1 MVYRRLARKLV
12 GLLAAIALCTSVIIA
27 PASAGTISPIT
38 INPSSTAAG
47 AANVSYTFVFALPT
61 GGLAASEQVTVSFP
75 AGYDVSHAAQTTVTC
90 YGGPGWS
97 GSVDSVQVSGQ
108 NVNISAT
115 TGFAQFEPIT
125 LMFLSTSQIA
135 NPAVPSTYSFTIT
148 SPRDTGSGSVVIGT
162 GTGGGGT
169 GVGGVTS
176 VSATASPSN
185 AGKAA
190 EYIIS
195 FVTGS
200 DAPLIGGVDY
210 VDIQFP
216 AGSTVPAT
224 ITAGSILM
232 NISTVTSIQ
241 VTGSRLRLG
250 VPSDRF
256 ILGGNIC
263 NIIITT
269 QAGIAHPE
277 LPGTYAVQVATSK
290 QPNYSSSNLYL
301 VVGTAVSGATLAVEP
316 VRQGMAA
323 QFQVTM
329 TTSTTGS
336 LTAREGRIYLEFPT
350 GMTVP
355 ASIPASS
362 VRVNDV
368 IATAVQMTSAMRMA
382 VTVPQNVGTN
392 AVVRVI
398 VSADAG
404 VRNPSSTGT
413 YQLIVST
420 SQDTTPVPLSY
431 TVTASQISAPV
442 VQVSSG
448 AAGQTAAYTVIFT
461 TGPGGALAAGIDR
474 VNCEF
479 PSGTTIPF
487 AILSSTVT
495 VNGTPSTLVTSGGM
509 VVSVTAPSA
518 IAAGGQVTLVFTEQ
532 AGIHNPVTG
541 GTYTLRV
548 STSRE
553 TSAVVSSGYAVSIVP
568 TVLATLSPSTPN
580 GMGGFYRTRPAITF
594 VAQSA
599 VDPQPLISYSIDGGA
614 ETVYGGQPIAA
625 LEGSHTY
632 TFVAVDRL
640 GNRSSTGTLTIAV
653 DTVPPVIAVTSPRD
667 GDMVSG
673 ASIVVQGTVDV
684 GSTLMVNG
692 QVAVVDGT
700 GSFAAPVSITGTSA
714 SILIEAT
721 DPAGNTAQQTV
732 RVSVDKTPPVL
743 TLSQPVNFEKIQRL
757 PVMVKGRTEA
767 GATVTVQGAAVTVL
781 PDGSFE
787 AALTGI
793 SDGPLTISVVAR
805 DAAGNATTRTVV
817 VTVTSTKLIQMQI
830 GATTALVNGTPV
842 TLQTAP
848 LIRNGT
854 TLVPL
859 RFIAETFGI
868 TPVWDGVFQLIDLMA
883 GSSSIRLQIGQ
894 RFASVDGRRVGL
906 DAAPVIQGGV
916 TLVPLRFIAETL
928 GAETRWEAST
938 RTIIIVYPRS

>member
-1 MVYRRLARKLV
+1 
-12 GLLAAIALCTSVIIA
+12 
-27 PASAGTISPIT
+27 
-38 INPSSTAAG
+38 
-47 AANVSYTFVFALPT
+47 
-61 GGLAASEQVTVSFP
+61 
-75 AGYDVSHAAQTTVTC
+75 
-90 YGGPGWS
+90 
-97 GSVDSVQVSGQ
+97 
-108 NVNISAT
+108 VNISAT

-135 NPAVPSTYSFTIT
+135 NPAVPSTYSFAIT

-162 GTGGGGT
+162 GTGGGGGGT

-176 VSATASPSN
+176 VSATPNPSN

-190 EYIIS
+190 EYVIS

-224 ITAGSILM
+224 IAAGSILM
-232 NISTVTSIQ
+232 NIATVASIQ

-263 NIIITT
+263 NVIITA

-290 QPNYSSSNLYL
+290 QPNYSASNLYL
-301 VVGTAVSGATLAVEP
+301 VVGTMVSGATLAVEP

-323 QFQVTM
+323 QVQVTM

-350 GMTVP
+350 GMTIP

-368 IATAVQMTSAMRMA
+368 VATAVQMTTAMRMA
-382 VTVPQNVGTN
+382 VTVPQNVGAN
-392 AVVRVI
+392 AVVRVT

-404 VRNPSSTGT
+404 VRNPSSTGV
-413 YQLIVST
+413 YQLVVST

-431 TVTASQISAPV
+431 TVTASQISASV
-442 VQVSSG
+442 VQVSTG
-448 AAGQTAAYTVIFT
+448 AAGQQAAYTVIFT

-479 PSGTTIPF
+479 PSGTTIPS

-509 VVSVTAPSA
+509 IVSVTAPA
-518 IAAGGQVTLVFTEQ
+518 AVAAGGQVTLVFTEA
-532 AGIHNPVTG
+532 AGLRNPVTG

-553 TSAVVSSGYAVSIVP
+553 TSAVVSSGYAVSVVP
-568 TVLATLSPSTPN
+568 TVLATVSPATPN
-580 GMGGFYRTRPAITF
+580 GAGGFYRTRPAITF

-599 VDPQPLISYSIDGGA
+599 VDPQPVISYSIDGGA
-614 ETVYGGQPIAA
+614 DTVYGGQPVAA

-640 GNRSSTGTLTIAV
+640 GNRSSTGTLTMAV

-673 ASIVVQGTVDV
+673 STVVVQGTVDV
-684 GSTLMVNG
+684 GSTLLVNG
-692 QVAVVDGT
+692 QATVVDGT
-700 GSFAAPVSITGTSA
+700 GSFVAPVSITGTSA
-714 SILIEAT
+714 SILVEAT
-721 DPAGNTAQQTV
+721 DPAGNTAQQTI

-757 PVMVKGRTEA
+757 PIVVRGRTEA
-767 GATVTVQGAAVTVL
+767 GATVSVQGGAVTVL

-787 AALTGI
+787 ATLTGI
-793 SDGPLTISVVAR
+793 ADGPLTISAVAR

-830 GATTALVNGTPV
+830 GATTALVNGIPV

-859 RFIAETFGI
+859 RFIAETFGV
-868 TPVWDGVFQLIDLMA
+868 TPVWDGVFQVIDLMA
-883 GSSSIRLQIGQ
+883 GPSSIRLQIGQ